1 MKPTP
6 APWIVDGY
14 NVRQPSG
21 RFIAYTGPQHTP
33 RHLYPPA
40 CKAEDE
46 ANAEF
51 IVRAANSHDALV
63 EALQGVLDAFP
74 DLPDFEDADGQ
85 SLAPL
90 HKRIISA
97 LALATGKES
106 A

>member
-1 MKPTP
+1 MTTPTP
-6 APWIVDGY
+6 WIADGY

-21 RFIAYTGPQHTP
+21 RYIAYTGPSHTP
-33 RHLYPPA
+33 DDIYPPA
-40 CKAEDE
+40 CKAEDK
-46 ANAEF
+46 ANAAF
-51 IVRAANSHDALV
+51 IVRACNSHGPLV
-63 EALQGVLDAFP
+63 ESLQGVLDAFP
-74 DLPDFEDADGQ
+74 DLALFEDADGQ

>member
-1 MKPTP
+1 MTTST
-6 APWIVDGY
+6 PWIADGY

-21 RFIAYTGPQHTP
+21 RYIAYTGPSHTP
-33 RHLYPPA
+33 DDIYPPA

-51 IVRAANSHDALV
+51 IVRAANSHESMV

-74 DLPDFEDADGQ
+74 DLALFEDADGL
-85 SLAPL
+85 SMAPL
-90 HKRIISA
+90 HKRIVSA
-97 LALATGKES
+97 LAAATGKES